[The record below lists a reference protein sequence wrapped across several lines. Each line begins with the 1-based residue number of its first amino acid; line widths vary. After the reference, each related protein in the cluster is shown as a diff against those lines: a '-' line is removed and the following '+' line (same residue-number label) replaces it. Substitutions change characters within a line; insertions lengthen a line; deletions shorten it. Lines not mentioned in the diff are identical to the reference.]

1 MEFFCFRGGNFRTTY
16 SRVGSL
22 RALTSATFVALTAS
36 APLEVEAEI
45 ISSLFLNNPVK
56 VYRPLD
62 RPNIFLSSAKSFS
75 LSVS

>member
-1 MEFFCFRGGNFRTTY
+1 MVCFCFRGGNFRNTS

-22 RALTSATFVALTAS
+22 RALTSATLVELAAS
-36 APLEVEAEI
+36 APPEVEAES

-56 VYRPLD
+56 VYRPLE
-62 RPNIFLSSAKSFS
+62 RPNVFLSSAKSSS